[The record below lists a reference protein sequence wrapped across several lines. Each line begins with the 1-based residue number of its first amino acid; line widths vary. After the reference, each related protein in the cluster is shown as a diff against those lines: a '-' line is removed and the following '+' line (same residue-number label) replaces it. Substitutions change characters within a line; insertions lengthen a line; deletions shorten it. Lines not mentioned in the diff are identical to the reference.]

1 MKRRIYGLC
10 ALSVLL
16 FASVSQAIEPSTVVP
31 GSEAATDQGLAAG
44 AAEDT
49 LGACMARIPKE
60 ATIGQRMIAEQ
71 SCWRDQNHRE
81 PFDSVPGARKIHDSH
96 HG

>member
-1 MKRRIYGLC
+1 MRRNIYGLF

-16 FASVSQAIEPSTVVP
+16 FVPVTQATEPSTVVP
-31 GSEAATDQGLAAG
+31 NSEAATDRETAAD

-60 ATIGQRMIAEQ
+60 ATLGQRMVAEQ
-71 SCWRDQNHRE
+71 SCWRDQNRRE
-81 PFDSVPGARKIHDSH
+81 PFESVPGARKIRYSQK
-96 HG
+96 G

>member
-1 MKRRIYGLC
+1 MRRNIYGLSV
-10 ALSVLL
+10 LSVLL
-16 FASVSQAIEPSTVVP
+16 FASVSQATELSTVVP
-31 GSEAATDQGLAAG
+31 GSEPTTDREMAAG

-71 SCWRDQNHRE
+71 GCWRDQNHRE
-81 PFDSVPGARKIHDSH
+81 PFESVPGARKIRHSQK
-96 HG
+96 G